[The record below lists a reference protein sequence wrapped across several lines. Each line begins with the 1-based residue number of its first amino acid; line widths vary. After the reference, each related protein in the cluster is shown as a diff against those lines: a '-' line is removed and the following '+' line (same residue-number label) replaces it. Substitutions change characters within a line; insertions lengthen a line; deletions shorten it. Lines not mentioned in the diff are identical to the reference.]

1 MLEGFLLKFLTSF
14 FYNVKNTLHPPLL
27 PLPSCRYTALCL
39 LVSNYGLIAKGDS
52 DASVWGM
59 FSAADYY
66 TFGARAGAVFI
77 LRLTR
82 GAYFY
87 GNEGTLHPVQRRR
100 LINVLLIVEQWI
112 FARMGISI
120 VWLWLR
126 REFQGPACFVGF
138 SWNVMTILEI
148 HLLHTAKIW
157 FGTVAMAMSFP
168 FFSFFESRLL
178 VDGKRSRR
186 GTC

>member
-126 REFQGPACFVGF
+126 REFQGPACFVGTSYRKDLVRDCRHGYVF
-138 SWNVMTILEI
+138 SL
-148 HLLHTAKIW
+148 
-157 FGTVAMAMSFP
+157 
-168 FFSFFESRLL
+168 FFIFRVETPCRWEEKQKGHML
-178 VDGKRSRR
+178 
-186 GTC
+186 TT